1 MAQRSEIEWRKR
13 RKEASESRNAEEKVE
28 RDRREGWVQREDA
41 PTKTTTMYF
50 PDICDINYTKNRPA
64 DINPETS
71 CSIIDPDPGY
81 GYIYVG
87 YVGADFDTANMGPPP
102 NCLVTATGR
111 DGATA
116 CKLMLT

>member
-1 MAQRSEIEWRKR
+1 
-13 RKEASESRNAEEKVE
+13 
-28 RDRREGWVQREDA
+28 
-41 PTKTTTMYF
+41 MYF
-50 PDICDINYTKNRPA
+50 PDICDINYTKSRPA

-81 GYIYVG
+81 SYIYVG
-87 YVGADFDTANMGPPP
+87 YVGADFDTANIGPPP

-116 CKLMLT
+116 FITLQMEDMTCTRLLGDQVQLMVLTNGVYYNGQKIIGIGTTGLVPDPG